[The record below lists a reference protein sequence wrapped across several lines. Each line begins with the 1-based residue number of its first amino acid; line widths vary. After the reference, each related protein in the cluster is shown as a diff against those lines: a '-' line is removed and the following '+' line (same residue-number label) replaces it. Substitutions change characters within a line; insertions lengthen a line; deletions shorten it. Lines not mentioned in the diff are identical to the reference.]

1 MVIIGRRGYDRF
13 ADSLRAAGYDPVP
26 LEGLSG
32 LNEIVADHA
41 DTLICEVSGRF
52 LLPRGAVE
60 NLPERAV
67 RILSGRLRIASVAPR
82 GVYPGDVCLNALT
95 VGKKLFGRLASLS
108 EDVKTLAR
116 DAGFDLVNVKQG
128 YAKCAAA
135 RLGNAVITADRGLS
149 KAIRAACG
157 GSVDLLVIPAGG
169 IKLEGCEYGFI
180 GGASFVDEKR
190 RRAVFFGSLPEN
202 FSREVKDFCAA
213 RGYEIIEL
221 DGELTDVGGAVILE

>member
-41 DTLICEVSGRF
+41 DTLICEVGGRF

-82 GVYPGDVCLNALT
+82 GVYPGDVCLNALS
-95 VGKKLFGRLASLS
+95 VGNKLFGRLASLS

-116 DAGFDLVNVKQG
+116 DAGFDLVNVRQG

-157 GSVDLLVIPAGG
+157 DSVDLLVIPACG

-221 DGELTDVGGAVILE
+221 DGELTDVGGAVVLE